1 MEGGSKP
8 DADELGL
15 VDRAGG
21 AFWATGEVPDV
32 DSLVLIDRLD
42 ELLAEA
48 KPVPLT
54 SEARIDRE
62 EAYRLL
68 DQIRTTLPV
77 EFERARWMRREND
90 HQEELE
96 SQLRQIGASIAE
108 LRKAQPTERPPVP
121 PLTAAA
127 AEQVREIIEAAER
140 TASELGQQAA
150 IEARRVKKEAQSEL
164 RAASEQSQRLR
175 RQSRVQAAGEATAY
189 LRRVEEATKKMLAR
203 ADAVDSEMNGMLER
217 LRGSGGSVIEDLEAI
232 MAGLTEIEVR
242 RSERSEERRG
252 REAEPA
258 GEVRR
263 EPPLPPDS
271 GGGGEAR
278 SRPGVH

>member
-1 MEGGSKP
+1 LTEGGFNS

-15 VDRAGG
+15 VGHAGG
-21 AFWATGEVPDV
+21 AFWATDEVPNV
-32 DSLVLIDRLD
+32 DSVVLIDRLD
-42 ELLAEA
+42 RLLAEA

-62 EAYRLL
+62 QAYRLL

-77 EFERARWMRREND
+77 EFERARWTRREND
-90 HQEELE
+90 HQGELE

-108 LRKAQPTERPPVP
+108 LRKAQPAERPPAP

-150 IEARRVKKEAQSEL
+150 TEARRVKEEAQSEL
-164 RAASEQSQRLR
+164 RAASEQAERLR
-175 RQSRVQAAGEATAY
+175 RLGRVQAAREATAY
-189 LRRVEEATKKMLAR
+189 LRRVEEATKKMLER
-203 ADAVDSEMNGMLER
+203 ADAADSEMNGMLER

-232 MAGLTEIEVR
+232 MAGLTEIELR
-242 RSERSEERRG
+242 RSKQGRAHEPGPAAEERRNPTP
-252 REAEPA
+252 PA
-258 GEVRR
+258 RPGSGEGG
-263 EPPLPPDS
+263 EPPS
-271 GGGGEAR
+271 KA
-278 SRPGVH
+278 GVD